1 MSGPYPIEVIKRSD
15 SPKMVSPAFASA
27 STEDISKRP
36 LKGLRVLELSRVLA
50 APVAGRTLAHH
61 GADVIWITSP
71 NLPSLPGSDRDVSR
85 GKRTVQL
92 DLDTNAGQDKLRELV
107 KDADVFIQS
116 YRPGS
121 LEKRGFG
128 AEELRKLNP
137 GLIYAK

>member
-1 MSGPYPIEVIKRSD
+1 
-15 SPKMVSPAFASA
+15 
-27 STEDISKRP
+27 
-36 LKGLRVLELSRVLA
+36 LRVLELSRVLA

-61 GADVIWITSP
+61 GADVIWVTSP

-92 DLDTNAGQDKLRELV
+92 DLNTETDRSKLRELA
-107 KDADVFIQS
+107 KEADVFIQS

-128 AEELRKLNP
+128 AEELRQLNP

>member
-1 MSGPYPIEVIKRSD
+1 MVKRSE
-15 SPKMVSPAFASA
+15 SSVTTSPAFASA
-27 STEDISKRP
+27 SAEGVPKRP

-61 GADVIWITSP
+61 GADVIWVTSP

-92 DLDTNAGQDKLRELV
+92 DLNTETDRSKLPELA
-107 KDADVFIQS
+107 KEADVFIQS

-128 AEELRKLNP
+128 AEELRQLNP